1 MTTLALLTALF
12 SRTSSSTLCFLS
24 SRGPHVTRRS
34 FATSPP
40 RPPAPRGARAQ
51 MKSQNGRR
59 ARRPT
64 RAPGRQARARADGRA
79 GTAGRRAG
87 WPGALAICD
96 TSPPVFRQPPG
107 VVRPVIVHGRQGWS
121 LLTPRWRPACN
132 NHFNGQ
138 ASLASRAARSATFAR
153 RQEAPSASDIAI
165 PAGVPRP
172 ARPGPAGSPCPLS
185 SPHTRRSLS
194 EHIITCVAA
203 HYSHRHLGCT
213 QHPHALADVHPSSLL
228 QRPLQE
234 FRSPQHAPV
243 PPEARGQRHDFVSL
257 ASQASPWSPRAM
269 SS

>member
-1 MTTLALLTALF
+1 MIHPRLCSDNLPVWLAQRL
-12 SRTSSSTLCFLS
+12 ST
-24 SRGPHVTRRS
+24 
-34 FATSPP
+34 
-40 RPPAPRGARAQ
+40 GA
-51 MKSQNGRR
+51 
-59 ARRPT
+59 
-64 RAPGRQARARADGRA
+64 
-79 GTAGRRAG
+79 
-87 WPGALAICD
+87 
-96 TSPPVFRQPPG
+96 
-107 VVRPVIVHGRQGWS
+107 QGWS

-138 ASLASRAARSATFAR
+138 ASLASRSARSATFAR

-269 SS
+269 SSSSTLE

>member
-1 MTTLALLTALF
+1 MTTLALLVENRAHFRQASTLF
-12 SRTSSSTLCFLS
+12 SRA
-24 SRGPHVTRRS
+24 GPHVTRRS

-59 ARRPT
+59 ARRH
-64 RAPGRQARARADGRA
+64 ARARAG
-79 GTAGRRAG
+79 GYGGVGRRAG
-87 WPGALAICD
+87 WPCALAICD

-107 VVRPVIVHGRQGWS
+107 VVRPAIVHAAS
-121 LLTPRWRPACN
+121 MAVTVLTRRWRPACN

-138 ASLASRAARSATFAR
+138 ASLASRSARSATFAR

-269 SS
+269 SSSSTLE